1 MLHKSILSFAVVALS
16 LAAAAAKPLLTEP
29 QPLLRVGIIADCQYG
44 ECDDTAER
52 SYRAS
57 KDRLRA
63 AIDYLNIQKV
73 ALCVSLGD
81 IVENDPYAIDSLLP
95 ILDRADS
102 SFYHILGNH
111 DFYADT
117 AASHRLH
124 RALRTTAPHYGSIE
138 RNGVRIVMLNSNA
151 RTLYA
156 ADNDSL
162 RADAQFYADS
172 LTSTGE
178 KVYHFNGAIDTPQ
191 IAWLENELIEARS
204 KGQIVVLM
212 SHHPIRFFL
221 PNATIRNSDEMCDLI
236 DRYSDVV
243 VAHISGHLHYGGR
256 TRHKGVH
263 YIIMKGMVQK
273 ETSNFATTLSIFTD
287 HIELSAIDGSKFS
300 LKFL

>member
-1 MLHKSILSFAVVALS
+1 MRLSVIISLLAVALCS
-16 LAAAAAKPLLTEP
+16 SSAAAKRPIVASE
-29 QPLLRVGIIADCQYG
+29 PLLRVGIIADCQYG

-63 AIDYLNIQKV
+63 AIDYLNVQKV
-73 ALCVSLGD
+73 ALSISLGD

-95 ILDRADS
+95 ILDRTDS

-124 RALRTTAPHYGSIE
+124 RALRTQKPYYYSVEHG
-138 RNGVRIVMLNSNA
+138 RVRLIMLNTNA

-156 ADNDSL
+156 ADTDSL
-162 RADAQFYADS
+162 RADAVAYADS
-172 LTSTGE
+172 LSAAGI
-178 KVYHFNGAIDTPQ
+178 KVYSFNGAVDAPQ
-191 IAWLENELIEARS
+191 MAWLENELIAARS

-212 SHHPIRFFL
+212 SHHPLRFFL
-221 PNATIRNSDEMCDLI
+221 PNAVARNSDEVCALI
-236 DRYSDVV
+236 DRYKGTV
-243 VAHISGHLHYGGR
+243 VAHLAGHLHYGGR
-256 TRHKGVH
+256 TLYNGVH

-273 ETSNFATTLSIFTD
+273 ETSNFATTLAIFTD
-287 HIELSAIDGSKFS
+287 RIELSAVDCSKFS